1 MTVPKDKGYRGIV
14 VANRRF
20 NWRFAERIVVVPDGL
35 SGRQVLEVDFGWFD
49 EWLHVNDANRPPA
62 FSPSVAT
69 PAFVASAI
77 EFALRNGWSTDIR
90 GGRFLVTYSAEKGF
104 QIASVD
110 TQNRPVVDTS
120 KPAS

>member
-1 MTVPKDKGYRGIV
+1 MTVPKNKGYRGIV

-20 NWRFAERIVVVPDGL
+20 KWRFAERITVVPDGL

-49 EWLHVNDANRPPA
+49 EWLYARDDPNRPPE

-77 EFALRNGWSTDIR
+77 DFALRNGWNTDVQ
-90 GGRFLVTYSAEKGF
+90 GGRFLVTYSADKGF
-104 QIASVD
+104 QMRADEGLHSGIA
-110 TQNRPVVDTS
+110 
-120 KPAS
+120 K